1 MTTDHSREKE
11 LSLLDHLEELRQRL
25 IKSVIA
31 VVLGM
36 IVGYFIAPWGLDLL
50 VRPMVRAQGATVM
63 ARSITTLALD
73 VRADGSV
80 VLREGEDFSRLGKAS
95 NIKFYREGE
104 AVPLAEFGQGVPAP
118 LLYLRPM
125 DPFLVRLKAALV
137 FGLFLAMPFLLYQ
150 VWAFIEPGLVDRERR
165 VALPLLLAGV
175 VLFPLGAGF
184 AYFMME
190 LALRFFTS
198 FVVSEAVMFND
209 AQAYLSFVLTMMLAF
224 GIVFELPLAL
234 VLAMHVGITTPEWL
248 AARRKYIFV
257 FLLVA
262 AALIT
267 PTGDPI
273 TLLALA
279 LPLHV
284 LFEISLV
291 VGRML
296 RSREVEE
303 FSDLEPDEG
312 EGDP

>member
-1 MTTDHSREKE
+1 SG
-11 LSLLDHLEELRQRL
+11 
-25 IKSVIA
+25 V
-31 VVLGM
+31 
-36 IVGYFIAPWGLDLL
+36 
-50 VRPMVRAQGATVM
+50 
-63 ARSITTLALD
+63 
-73 VRADGSV
+73 
-80 VLREGEDFSRLGKAS
+80 GKAS
-95 NIKFYREGE
+95 RVEFYREGND
-104 AVPLAEFGQGVPAP
+104 VLLAEFGPDVPAP

-165 VALPLLLAGV
+165 VALPLLLAGT

-190 LALRFFTS
+190 IALRFFAS
-198 FVVSEAVMFND
+198 FVVADAVMFND

-273 TLLALA
+273 TLMALA
-279 LPLHV
+279 LPLYA
-284 LFEISLV
+284 LFEISLI

-296 RSREVEE
+296 RQDAEVMDEE
-303 FSDLEPDEG
+303 ADSG
-312 EGDP
+312 IGDDDP